1 MLAKRIQVSAKVSVA
16 EGSGKGKAFGVGGN
30 PQSKVKEGVKRVSA
44 HVQTELSE
52 KSVVCF

>member
-16 EGSGKGKAFGVGGN
+16 EGSVKGTAFGVGGN
-30 PQSKVKEGVKRVSA
+30 PQSKVREGVERISA
-44 HVQTELSE
+44 HIPIELSE

>member
-16 EGSGKGKAFGVGGN
+16 EGSVKGKASEVGGN
-30 PQSKVKEGVKRVSA
+30 PQSKVKKGVKRVFA
-44 HVQTELSE
+44 HTEIELSE

>member
-1 MLAKRIQVSAKVSVA
+1 MLAKCIPVSAKVSVA
-16 EGSGKGKAFGVGGN
+16 EGSVKGEAFGVGGN

-44 HVQTELSE
+44 HTEIELSE